1 MEDLDKTLDIME
13 TDKCTS
19 LLQENSVRTKKNN
32 IKFTKLNKKNSQ
44 EHLDAQIVS
53 YERLVRNLI
62 KQLLNLEKKIRLKY
76 LIPLDEERAL
86 KLMGW
91 WNTEV
96 ECALEDLSKKYRVVH
111 IQRRTVE
118 EFDEKLMAMR
128 AKAKVEIEREVP
140 KLLENLAKEIGSSER
155 FDPKELSK
163 IYGLDESVLVDLQV
177 IDPLQ
182 KLHESYRKLRDAG
195 FEKQL
200 FKGLEDAIR
209 IFVKNIKEVEGIVW
223 SGRSADQRKEYKMNM
238 LVALKAG
245 NKKEYVKWNSMQM
258 AVKRLLASLYGV
270 VALQGFGWEDV
281 DLAASIT
288 ASAREAIREAAFKVE
303 GLE

>member
-13 TDKCTS
+13 RDKCTS

-44 EHLDAQIVS
+44 EHLDAQLVS

-62 KQLLNLEKKIRLKY
+62 KQLLVLEKKIRIKY
-76 LIPLDEERAL
+76 LIPLNEERAL

-96 ECALEDLSKKYRVVH
+96 ECALEDLSKKYRTVH
-111 IQRRTVE
+111 IQRKTVE
-118 EFDEKLMAMR
+118 EFDAKLMAMR
-128 AKAKVEIEREVP
+128 SKAKVEIEREVP
-140 KLLENLAKEIGSSER
+140 KLLENLAKEIGSSDR
-155 FDPKELSK
+155 FDPKELSE
-163 IYGLDESVLVDLQV
+163 IYGLDESVLVDLQI

-182 KLHESYRKLRDAG
+182 KLHESFRKLREEG

-209 IFVKNIKEVEGIVW
+209 IFVKNIKEAEGIVW
-223 SGRSADQRKEYKMNM
+223 SGRSADQRKEYKMKAAKLNINLKEIILNLLS
-238 LVALKAG
+238 LVQQALLPKDRRNSDVISKLK
-245 NKKEYVKWNSMQM
+245 NKLENLFQVDSEYDEIISKI
-258 AVKRLLASLYGV
+258 KP
-270 VALQGFGWEDV
+270 FFET
-281 DLAASIT
+281 I
-288 ASAREAIREAAFKVE
+288 
-303 GLE
+303 

>member
-118 EFDEKLMAMR
+118 EFDEKIIAMT
-128 AKAKVEIEREVP
+128 AKAKIEIEREVP
-140 KLLENLAKEIGSSER
+140 KLLEKLAKEIGSSER
-155 FDPKELSK
+155 FDPKELSE

-182 KLHESYRKLRDAG
+182 KLHESFRKLRDAG

-223 SGRSADQRKEYKMNM
+223 SGRSADQRKEYKM
-238 LVALKAG
+238 K
-245 NKKEYVKWNSMQM
+245 
-258 AVKRLLASLYGV
+258 AVKLNINLKEIILNLLSLV
-270 VALQGFGWEDV
+270 QQALLPKDRRNSDV
-281 DLAASIT
+281 ISKL
-288 ASAREAIREAAFKVE
+288 KNK
-303 GLE
+303 LESLFQVDSESEYDEIISRIKPFFETI

>member
-118 EFDEKLMAMR
+118 EFDEKVIAMR
-128 AKAKVEIEREVP
+128 AKAKIEIEREVP

-155 FDPKELSK
+155 FDPKELSE

-182 KLHESYRKLRDAG
+182 KLHESFRKLRDAG

-209 IFVKNIKEVEGIVW
+209 IFVKNIKEAEGIVW
-223 SGRSADQRKEYKMNM
+223 SGRSADQRKEYKMKAAKLNINLKEIILNLLS
-238 LVALKAG
+238 LVQQALLPKDRR
-245 NKKEYVKWNSMQM
+245 NSDVISKLKIKLESLFQVDSEYDEIISRIKP
-258 AVKRLLASLYGV
+258 
-270 VALQGFGWEDV
+270 FFET
-281 DLAASIT
+281 I
-288 ASAREAIREAAFKVE
+288 
-303 GLE
+303 

>member
-13 TDKCTS
+13 RDKCTS

-44 EHLDAQIVS
+44 EHLDAQLVS

-62 KQLLNLEKKIRLKY
+62 KQLLILEKKIRIKY

-96 ECALEDLSKKYRVVH
+96 ECVLEDLSKKYRAVH

-118 EFDEKLMAMR
+118 EFDAKLMAMR

-155 FDPKELSK
+155 FDPKELSE

-182 KLHESYRKLRDAG
+182 KLHESFRKLREEG

-223 SGRSADQRKEYKMNM
+223 SGRSADQRKEYKMKAAKLNINLKEIILNLLS
-238 LVALKAG
+238 LVQQALLPKDRRNNDVISKLK
-245 NKKEYVKWNSMQM
+245 NKLESLFQVDSEYDEIISRIKP
-258 AVKRLLASLYGV
+258 
-270 VALQGFGWEDV
+270 FFET
-281 DLAASIT
+281 I
-288 ASAREAIREAAFKVE
+288 
-303 GLE
+303 